1 VQQQHGWLE
10 VLITCS
16 GLESGQSLLVVRLHR
31 SVYTPESL
39 PPALQGVMLDEL
51 DEDIEGTQTRLQA
64 AQKRMNHV
72 LKRAGMKGQICIV
85 LGLVALLAVLVVV
98 AFS

>member
-1 VQQQHGWLE
+1 MLSAGFAFCNH
-10 VLITCS
+10 I
-16 GLESGQSLLVVRLHR
+16 
-31 SVYTPESL
+31 Y
-39 PPALQGVMLDEL
+39 PALATHQYPSQESVPPPEIGAPSVQGAMLDEL

-72 LKRAGMKGQICIV
+72 LKKAGMKGQLCIV
-85 LGLVALLAVLVVV
+85 LALVALLAVLVVI

>member
-1 VQQQHGWLE
+1 
-10 VLITCS
+10 
-16 GLESGQSLLVVRLHR
+16 
-31 SVYTPESL
+31 
-39 PPALQGVMLDEL
+39 MLDEL

-85 LGLVALLAVLVVV
+85 LGLVALLAVLVVI